1 MHLLH
6 INFPFNSISED
17 ILLTLKTLLKTNMRP
32 TICNNWLYHLI
43 TLSSCMCIKKNDKFD
58 IRNIANDFIAGKDS
72 RKKRFIL

>member
-1 MHLLH
+1 MHILH

-43 TLSSCMCIKKNDKFD
+43 ILKFLHVYKKDDKFD
-58 IRNIANDFIAGKDS
+58 LCNIANDFIAGKDS